1 MAPVTRWLGDF
12 LRFWWALGYWNLRK
26 TWFRLRGAVPTDCPC
41 HNPSDSGLPRETR
54 CEAVATWNSPARF
67 RRVCPLLVATADG
80 HRCSVAASAVRPFW
94 GRAFAYAGTA
104 TLVVYLGLAG
114 VAYFG
119 LKRIGYEV
127 GLTSVLWPGH
137 WSEIRTAQERLYARR
152 AQSALAAGDF
162 PAAVLALETV
172 TTINP
177 RNQAASLALAN
188 LWQISGRASLADG
201 IYQRLMIDFP
211 AQRIEFARLWYR
223 ALLAR
228 GDYTRIK
235 QLAPQLLLEDSAS
248 RAAWLHA
255 LVFATRRSS
264 DPAPLQGLLDDPR
277 HLPSWCLLVLTL
289 ELDLQTQA
297 GRHAAALGRVAADPG
312 SPYVPLYQAERL
324 IATGRAAEAVA
335 LLKGYEGRV
344 PVDEAGFR
352 LLEAYTLL
360 GWSALAE
367 GEAEILLSFPM
378 RPQLAAQFSAYL
390 IRRPDPELQAR
401 FVDRFVRDGPRP
413 DPDSLAYYA
422 AAHLAAIR
430 CGDNARAAYLADIL
444 RSRAA
449 SDFRALGTLGEILRQ
464 PTRGARLEQVLP
476 AVPLP
481 TEVYY
486 ALHVLDLTR

>member
-1 MAPVTRWLGDF
+1 VTRWLGDF
-12 LRFWWALGYWNLRK
+12 FRFWWALGYWNLRK
-26 TWFRLRGAVPTDCPC
+26 TWFRLRGAVPLDCPC
-41 HNPSDSGLPRETR
+41 HNPSDSGLPRQTR
-54 CEAVATWNSPARF
+54 CEAVASWHSPARF
-67 RRVCPLLVATADG
+67 RRVCPLLVPTPEG
-80 HRCSVAASAVRPFW
+80 FRCSVTAAEVRPFW
-94 GRAFAYAGTA
+94 GRAVGFAGAA
-104 TLVVYLGLAG
+104 LLVIYLGLAG
-114 VAYFG
+114 VAFFG

-127 GLTSVLWPGH
+127 GLTSVLWPGQ

-152 AQSALAAGDF
+152 AQQALAAGDF

-172 TTINP
+172 TSINP
-177 RNQAASLALAN
+177 GNQAASLALAN

-201 IYQRLMIDFP
+201 IYQRLMLDFP

-228 GDYTRIK
+228 ADYTRIK
-235 QLAPQLLLEDSAS
+235 QLAPVLLREDPAS

-255 LVFATRRSS
+255 LVFATRRSG
-264 DPAPLQGLLDDPR
+264 DPAPLQALLDDPH
-277 HLPSWCLLVLTL
+277 HLPPWCVLVLTL
-289 ELDLQTQA
+289 ELDLQAKT
-297 GRHAAALGRVAADPG
+297 GRHTAALGRVVADPG

-324 IATGRAAEAVA
+324 IATGRADEAVT
-335 LLKGYEGRV
+335 LLKGYEGRM
-344 PVDEAGFR
+344 PADEAGFR
-352 LLEAYTLL
+352 LLEAYTRL
-360 GWSALAE
+360 GWSALAA
-367 GEAEILLSFPM
+367 GEAESLLALPM

-390 IRRPDPELQAR
+390 IRRPNPELQAR

-413 DPDSLAYYA
+413 DADSLAYFA

-430 CGDNARAAYLADIL
+430 CGDQSRAAYLADIL

-464 PTRGARLEQVLP
+464 PQQGARLDQVLP

-486 ALHVLDLTR
+486 ALLSLDLPQ